1 MIKTP
6 TVLAAAVFAAFTVC
20 YTAYADAL
28 TDALRQPMLPSGQNT
43 AYTTIFNELE
53 ELDSKAD
60 DAWRQ
65 LTTLEAFRA
74 HQAHL
79 RERMTAAVGGFPQR
93 TPLNPKVVAT
103 IPREGYRIEKILMES
118 QPGHYL
124 TGLLYLPDA
133 EKFKPPYS
141 AVIVTCGHSDN
152 GKGSG
157 TYQRICVQAAQRGL
171 ATFIYDPVEQGERMQ
186 PPGYANCKGHNAIGV
201 LSSLLGWSMARFRI
215 WDGMRCLDY
224 LASRPDIRG
233 GKLGVMGNSGGGTM
247 TSLIMAMD
255 DRVQAAAPSCYL
267 TSLREVCRWMG
278 PQDAEQNIFGQLAF
292 GLNHAGYIL
301 LRAPSPVS
309 VTCTYND
316 MFPNYGTR
324 ETYRVVRRVADR
336 FGWSECFTL
345 ADVPGPHGWR
355 ESTRAASVQWMAHWL
370 ADSKDGFPL
379 DMAANRRLDL
389 TFSEK
394 TADCGLPKPDY
405 NVTPNGKVSELSGF
419 RSCYDLLADELDRVE
434 KTRNGKTLD
443 AAGLVAAARRLA
455 RIRPLAECG
464 AVAVEIASN
473 EMTNGVKVS
482 RLAFAYPSGMA
493 IPAVLCEPAQVKQAP
508 VLIVNDTARLDAQ
521 ERVRKLL
528 GEGHPVM
535 VADIHGVGENTG
547 FRHAFYTAS
556 NKDEGIAAMLYL
568 MGKSLVGV
576 KAEDIAVCADALNKR
591 YQKPVVLEVSG
602 NSVVPGAHAYA
613 VERGLFAGIQTENA
627 PLGWAAAIRGRAIY
641 RYANAVNGALR
652 EYDWPELLK

>member
-1 MIKTP
+1 MKQFSRICAAT
-6 TVLAAAVFAAFTVC
+6 AFAAVCCT
-20 YTAYADAL
+20 TACADELA
-28 TDALRQPMLPSGQNT
+28 DALRQPMLPSGQNT

-53 ELDSKAD
+53 ELDSQAD

-65 LTTLEAFRA
+65 LTSLAAFRA
-74 HQAHL
+74 RQAHL
-79 RERMTAAVGGFPQR
+79 RERMTAAIGGFPER
-93 TPLNPKVVAT
+93 TPLNPKIVAT
-103 IPREGYRIEKILMES
+103 VPRDGYRIEKILMES

-124 TGLLYLPDA
+124 TGLLYLPDEA
-133 EKFKPPYS
+133 KFKPPYP

-186 PPGYANCKGHNAIGV
+186 PPAYANCKGHNAIGV

-224 LASRPDIRG
+224 LASRPDIRS

-324 ETYRVVRRVADR
+324 ETYRIVRCLADR
-336 FGWSECFTL
+336 FGWSERFML

-370 ADSKDGFPL
+370 GDSKDGFPL

-389 TFSEK
+389 GFSEK
-394 TADCGLPKPDY
+394 TVDCGLPKPDY
-405 NVTPNGKVSELSGF
+405 NVTPNGKVSELPGF

-434 KTRNGKTLD
+434 KARNGKTLN
-443 AAGLVAAARRLA
+443 AAGLAAAARRLA
-455 RIRPLAECG
+455 GIRPLSECG
-464 AVAVEIASN
+464 AVTVEIASS
-473 EMTNGVKVS
+473 ETNGVRVM
-482 RLAFAYPSGMA
+482 RFAFAYPSGLA
-493 IPAVLCEPAQVKQAP
+493 IPAVLCEPAQVTQSP
-508 VLIVNDTARLDAQ
+508 VLIVNDTVRTDAQ
-521 ERVRKLL
+521 KRMRELL
-528 GEGHPVM
+528 GKGHPVM

-547 FRHAFYTAS
+547 FRHAFYGAP

-576 KAEDIAVCADALNKR
+576 KAEDIVVCADALQKR
-591 YQKPVVLEVSG
+591 YEKPVSLEVSG